1 MRHDQAPVAASVN
14 VHVEVIDL
22 ASGRCVQESWHHN
35 RVVDAGLNA
44 LRDVLFGDAG
54 IQVTHGAVGASNTP
68 AAAGDTG
75 LEAEV
80 FRDVVAQR
88 AKGDK
93 ALQVR
98 FVLGSQ
104 HANGVTLREAGL
116 FLQDGR
122 LYARVL
128 PAAVT
133 KTALQSVLYTWTLS
147 FEAVTT

>member
-14 VHVEVIDL
+14 VHVEVFD
-22 ASGRCVQESWHHN
+22 AATGRRVRESWHHN
-35 RVVDAGLNA
+35 RVVDVGLNK
-44 LRDVLFGDAG
+44 LRDVLYGDAG
-54 IQVTHGAVGASNTP
+54 TQVTHGAVGTSNTP
-68 AAAGDTG
+68 PAASDAG

-93 ALQVR
+93 SLQVR

-104 HANGVTLREAGL
+104 HANGTTLREAGL
-116 FLQDGR
+116 FLSDGT

-128 PAAVT
+128 PAAVA
-133 KTALQSVLYTWTLS
+133 KTDSQSVLYTWTLS
-147 FEAVTT
+147 FEATT

>member
-1 MRHDQAPVAASVN
+1 MRHEAPVSARVN
-14 VHVEVIDL
+14 VHVEVFDV
-22 ASGRCVQESWHHN
+22 ATGRRVRESWHHN
-35 RVVDAGLNA
+35 RVVDAGLNK

-54 IQVTHGAVGASNTP
+54 IQITHGAVGTSDTP
-68 AAAGDTG
+68 PAAGDAG

-104 HANGVTLREAGL
+104 HANGANLREAGL
-116 FLQDGR
+116 FLADGT

-128 PAAVT
+128 PAPVA
-133 KTALQSVLYTWTLS
+133 KTDAQSVLFTWTLS